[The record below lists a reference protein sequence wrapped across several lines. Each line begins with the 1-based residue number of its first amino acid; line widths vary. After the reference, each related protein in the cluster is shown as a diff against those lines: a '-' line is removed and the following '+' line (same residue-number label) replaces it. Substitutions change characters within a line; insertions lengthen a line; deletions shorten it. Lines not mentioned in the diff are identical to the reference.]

1 MIKTKITEM
10 LGVKYPI
17 VGGCMMWITTPEFVA
32 AISNAGGLGILASA
46 IYKSKEEFAD
56 AIDRVNELTDKPY
69 AVNIN
74 LFPALAPVDN
84 KEYVE
89 VLVDKGVKIVE
100 TSGHSAP
107 ADLCGR
113 FKEAGMTWIHKCV
126 GVRYALKVQEMG
138 ADIVTVVGYE
148 NGGATGRMDIGTLV
162 LIPRVVEAVDLPVIG
177 GGGVSDGHGVL
188 AVLAL
193 GAEGVIIGTRILAT
207 KEAPIHDK
215 LKQAL
220 VQASELD
227 TMLIMRSIH
236 ATHRVWSNA
245 AARKCAELEAQNADP
260 MEIFDVVGGAKTKMM
275 YEEGDLDAGVISCG
289 QGVGLMHDIPSMQ
302 ELLDRMMGEAE
313 GGVKRFAT
321 A

>member
-56 AIDRVNELTDKPY
+56 AIDRVHELTDKPY

-84 KEYVE
+84 KEYAE

-148 NGGATGRMDIGTLV
+148 NGGATGRLDIGTLV
-162 LIPRVVEAVDLPVIG
+162 LVPRVVEAVDLPVIG

-193 GAEGVIIGTRILAT
+193 GAEGVILGTRILAT

-236 ATHRVWSNA
+236 ATHRVWTNA
-245 AARKCAELEAQNADP
+245 AARKCAELEAANADP
-260 MEIFDVVGGAKTKMM
+260 VEIFDVVGGGKTKVM

-289 QGVGLMHDIPSMQ
+289 QGIGLTHDIPSMQ
-302 ELLDRMMGEAE
+302 ELFDRMMGEAE
-313 GGVKRFAT
+313 GVVNRFAT

>member
-32 AISNAGGLGILASA
+32 SISNAGGLGILASA

-56 AIDRVNELTDKPY
+56 AIDRVMELTDKPF

-89 VLVDKGVKIVE
+89 VLVDKGVKSVE

-107 ADLCGR
+107 ADLCDR

-148 NGGATGRMDIGTLV
+148 NGGATGRLDIGTLV
-162 LIPRVVEAVDLPVIG
+162 LVPRVVEAVDLPVIG

-207 KEAPIHDK
+207 KEAPIHEN

-220 VQASELD
+220 VHASELD

-236 ATHRVWSNA
+236 ATHRVWTNA
-245 AARKCAELEAQNADP
+245 AAKKCAELEAQNADP
-260 MEIFDVVGGAKTKMM
+260 MEIFDVVGGAKTKIM

-289 QGVGLMHDIPSMQ
+289 QGVGLTHDIPSMQ
-302 ELLDRMMGEAE
+302 ELFDRMMGEAE
-313 GGVKRFAT
+313 GVVNRFAT

>member
-10 LGVKYPI
+10 LGIKYPI
-17 VGGCMMWITTPEFVA
+17 VGGCMMWITSPEFVA
-32 AISNAGGLGILASA
+32 SISNAGGLGILASA
-46 IYKSKEEFAD
+46 IYKSKEEFGD

-107 ADLCGR
+107 ADLCSR

-148 NGGATGRMDIGTLV
+148 NGGATGRLDIGTLV
-162 LIPRVVEAVDLPVIG
+162 LVPRVVEAVDLPVIG

-207 KEAPIHDK
+207 KEAPIHDN

-236 ATHRVWSNA
+236 ATHRVWTNA
-245 AARKCAELEAQNADP
+245 AAQKCAELEAQNADP
-260 MEIFDVVGGAKTKMM
+260 MEIFDVVGGAKTKVM
-275 YEEGDLDAGVISCG
+275 YDEGDLDAGVISCG
-289 QGVGLMHDIPSMQ
+289 QGVGLTHDIPSMQ
-302 ELLDRMMGEAE
+302 ELFDRMMGEAE
-313 GGVKRFAT
+313 GVVNRFAT